1 MRAGLQSLQRQS
13 EPIVL
18 FLALALLVRA
28 HVWVPL
34 FITGNSM
41 LPTLHSGQFA
51 GLNKLAY
58 VYRPPQRGDIVAV
71 WTEKSI
77 MVKRIIGLPG
87 EEISVQNGVF
97 FINGWPLR
105 EPYVQFQEYSNV
117 GTGRIGKNQFVVA
130 GDNRS
135 HTIVVVVGK
144 ERILGR
150 LMR

>member
-1 MRAGLQSLQRQS
+1 MKADLQSLQRQS
-13 EPIVL
+13 EPLVL

-28 HVWVPL
+28 HIWVPL

-51 GLNKLAY
+51 GLNKLTY
-58 VYRPPQRGDIVAV
+58 LYRPPQRGDIVAV
-71 WTEKSI
+71 WTERSI

-87 EEISVQNGVF
+87 EEISVQDGVF
-97 FINGWPLR
+97 FINGRPLR
-105 EPYVQFQEYSNV
+105 EPYVQFQEHLN
-117 GTGRIGKNQFVVA
+117 IGAGSEGQFVVA

-135 HTIVVVVGK
+135 HTIIAVVAK
-144 ERILGR
+144 ERMLGR